1 MRSRISSFEQ
11 KGWFNRTLL
20 KKNLTRFWPLWVLYT
35 AGLFLILGMP
45 IINLRNNLEN
55 LSRMNGAA
63 SQTAEGFQLIYRA
76 YMQEEYRDVI
86 RVAMG
91 ESVALGA
98 VFG

>member
-45 IINLRNNLEN
+45 IDRK
-55 LSRMNGAA
+55 
-63 SQTAEGFQLIYRA
+63 
-76 YMQEEYRDVI
+76 
-86 RVAMG
+86 
-91 ESVALGA
+91 SV
-98 VFG
+98 V